1 MQIIQVRENTFC
13 IDTGMTYIP
22 FYRVSENNIVM
33 IDTGLAKGERGKLD
47 RLLEENSFNIVGII
61 CSHAHIDHIGNASY
75 FKEKYKCQVAM
86 SETEAFICSSI
97 INLKMYYCD
106 QSLDEIEEYFGHM
119 VCKVDIVI
127 KENDYIVNIAGSN
140 FKILHT
146 PGHSAAHICI
156 TTPDDVSYLG
166 DTLISYE
173 VMKGAKMPYA
183 FILKEDLKSK
193 EKLHSL
199 KGIKYIVAHKGIYD
213 NITELIEDN
222 INFYKDRA
230 NKICELID
238 MPMTKEDVIKK
249 IVKEW
254 KIGIRNIRKYIV
266 IERMLKSYIEYLNE
280 TKKIEIILE
289 DGFLKYSK
297 L

>member
-1 MQIIQVRENTFC
+1 MRIIKIRGNTFC

-22 FYRVSENNIVM
+22 FYKVSENNIVM
-33 IDTGLAKGERGKLD
+33 IDTGLYKGERGELD

-75 FKEKYKCQVAM
+75 FKEKYKCPVAM

-97 INLKMYYCD
+97 INFKMYYCG
-106 QSLDEIEEYFGHM
+106 QSLEEIEEYFGHM

-183 FILKEDLKSK
+183 FILNEDLKSK
-193 EKLHSL
+193 ERLHSL
-199 KGIKYIVAHKGIYD
+199 KSTKYIVAHKEIYD
-213 NITELIEDN
+213 DITELIEDN

-230 NKICELID
+230 NKICGLID
-238 MPMTKEDVIKK
+238 KPMTTEEILKK
-249 IVKEW
+249 ITKEW

-266 IERMLKSYIEYLNE
+266 IERMLKSYIGYLNE
-280 TKKIEIILE
+280 TKKIETVLE
-289 DGFLKYSK
+289 DGSLKYVK